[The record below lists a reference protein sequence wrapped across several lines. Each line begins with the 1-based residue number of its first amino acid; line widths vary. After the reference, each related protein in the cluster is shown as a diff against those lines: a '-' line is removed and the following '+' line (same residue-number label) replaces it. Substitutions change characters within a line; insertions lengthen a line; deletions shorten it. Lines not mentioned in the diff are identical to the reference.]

1 VTNLLLERM
10 SFKQLL
16 AVSDPRRVTRSL
28 TVRGPPLK
36 IRAYQDAVYWAFNFK
51 SFPST
56 TGLRHHGY
64 VKFAKPT
71 RQKPLEQLDC
81 VVDCTC
87 PDYRYRWAWANK
99 QRGSSLVGQGSMNR
113 AWNRAPRVTN
123 PTGSPGLCKHIIHL
137 REYIQGLLS
146 PEVFPAGVEDTGDAL
161 NTLIRYADNRWTAA
175 DDDQDNL
182 DHEAQA
188 REAAVQQTAAQRN
201 QGQLPSS
208 APPPS
213 TLAPGLPAPPKENDN
228 PQNQGNET
236 NPANDPNVPD
246 DERVTKSGFS
256 TAAEYNFRRRQGLG
270 DSLTSR
276 VDTIDMTDL
285 KDVLKLVEELEQDE
299 RGAESDAP
307 PLPNEVPGD
316 EVGGDLE
323 TDQESEALAIL
334 REIRDFVAQIAGED
348 LEVAEPTPGEE
359 YDGDTEGADSAI
371 PADANNH
378 LE

>member
-1 VTNLLLERM
+1 
-10 SFKQLL
+10 
-16 AVSDPRRVTRSL
+16 
-28 TVRGPPLK
+28 
-36 IRAYQDAVYWAFNFK
+36 
-51 SFPST
+51 
-56 TGLRHHGY
+56 
-64 VKFAKPT
+64 
-71 RQKPLEQLDC
+71 
-81 VVDCTC
+81 
-87 PDYRYRWAWANK
+87 
-99 QRGSSLVGQGSMNR
+99 MNR